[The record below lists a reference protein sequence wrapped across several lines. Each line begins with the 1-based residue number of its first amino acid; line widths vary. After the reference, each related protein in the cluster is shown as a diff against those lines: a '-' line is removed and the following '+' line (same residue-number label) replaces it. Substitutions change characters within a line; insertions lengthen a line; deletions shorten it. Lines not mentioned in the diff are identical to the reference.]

1 MPSLSLKYRHA
12 FPACEGRTY
21 LNCAAVAP
29 GSTRVRAAINAWLD
43 DHVAN
48 GSMAST
54 HWWAR
59 TTAATYIARRET
71 LVRRS
76 RVRLRD

>member
-1 MPSLSLKYRHA
+1 MPSLSLGYRGE

-43 DHVAN
+43 DHVPRARKV
-48 GSMAST
+48 
-54 HWWAR
+54 AR
-59 TTAATYIARRET
+59 T
-71 LVRRS
+71 
-76 RVRLRD
+76 